1 MKRLGLLLSIM
12 LTIALALPAL
22 AEQSVK
28 TGKYEVHYNTFLS
41 TFLTPEV
48 AKAYQIGRSKNKAVL
63 NVSVL
68 DISGE
73 KPQAVEAQVY
83 MRIRNAYGQ
92 EKDVTPRKV
101 VEPGDTPDTR
111 AIYYLTT
118 FKVSNRE
125 QVNFHIQ
132 VKPAGEERPIDIKF
146 SKEFFTEQ
154 TAPGG

>member
-1 MKRLGLLLSIM
+1 MKRLGWLFGVLLAI
-12 LTIALALPAL
+12 TAGGLAM

-28 TGKYEVHYNTFLS
+28 AGKYEVHYNAFLS
-41 TFLTPEV
+41 TFLSPQV

-68 DISGE
+68 DVSGE
-73 KPQAVEAQVY
+73 KPRAVEAEIH

-92 EKDVTPRKV
+92 EKSVKPRKV
-101 VEPGDTPDTR
+101 VEAGDTESDQ

-132 VKPAGEERPIDIKF
+132 VKPQGEQRPIDIKF
-146 SKEFFTEQ
+146 SKEFFTE
-154 TAPGG
+154 

>member
-1 MKRLGLLLSIM
+1 MKRFLPVFGLF
-12 LTIALALPAL
+12 LALLFLATPVV
-22 AEQSVK
+22 AEQLIK
-28 TGKYEVHYNTFLS
+28 TGKYEVHYNAFLS

-68 DISGE
+68 DVSGQ
-73 KPQAVEAQVY
+73 KPKAVEADIH

-101 VEPGDTPDTR
+101 TEAGDTPDDT

-132 VKPAGEERPIDIKF
+132 VKPKGEERPIDVKF
-146 SKEFFTEQ
+146 SKEFFTQ
-154 TAPGG
+154 